1 MLQRVSALFFFSFFL
16 TVQLVLVAH
25 AGASGARRTALAE
38 IRKPP
43 KNLNAFSL
51 RYWPRNSLRK
61 GETVTANTPYGPLTC
76 TSQGFGRRD
85 CSLRYLRGA
94 VAAVA
99 RAKGLGSMG
108 HYASFIGTFAIDA
121 FAGRTI
127 VLRPQ

>member
-1 MLQRVSALFFFSFFL
+1 MLLRVSAIFFFSFFL
-16 TVQLVLVAH
+16 TVQLVLVAR
-25 AGASGARRTALAE
+25 AGASGAALAE

-85 CSLRYLRGA
+85 CSLR
-94 VAAVA
+94 
-99 RAKGLGSMG
+99 
-108 HYASFIGTFAIDA
+108 
-121 FAGRTI
+121 
-127 VLRPQ
+127 